1 MLKFNTVLKE
11 EGFDP
16 EKVILTRHQDKR
28 SRISLYQAWKSRRQD
43 FETYQQGQ
51 KWENRFPE
59 GSSLAA
65 FVVGPEGETLFV
77 GVYDVLAVS
86 QRNGPLVDQL
96 IGPLPAEPRAW
107 HELRHSDRMQEY
119 EERLVIE
126 WGLGF
131 LAFIQRARTQNKT
144 VLEIRARPKEPSF
157 PRYINFSH
165 RLSELADTYI
175 S

>member
-16 EKVILTRHQDKR
+16 EKVILIRHQDKR

-96 IGPLPAEPRAW
+96 IGPLPAEPRALGMNSGIQTACRNMKKDLLSNGDWDSW
-107 HELRHSDRMQEY
+107 HLSSAQE
-119 EERLVIE
+119 RKIKQ
-126 WGLGF
+126 F
-131 LAFIQRARTQNKT
+131 
-144 VLEIRARPKEPSF
+144 
-157 PRYINFSH
+157 
-165 RLSELADTYI
+165 
-175 S
+175 